1 MFVNGAKIMLIQ
13 EFLAQHRSDIEPFE
27 YEFIRKH
34 ADRINNHNFIYYPF
48 VAREIFDKLGF
59 VEDEENL
66 YHRFFEFIKELY
78 DINGM
83 NILEVGGGVYPTLA
97 ERICTQAGTVT
108 VFDPRLTKGLE
119 DTANLKLVRKNF
131 NKKMNLDKY
140 DLVVSLMPCK
150 GAEAVL
156 DACVEQDKDFIVGL
170 CEGGPH
176 GDCFDF
182 YEDEE
187 EWIHSMI
194 TYTESRLRRKGTGKL
209 LKKTFDNCGYPYPVI
224 YNSRK

>member
-1 MFVNGAKIMLIQ
+1 MELNAAKIMLIKD
-13 EFLAQHRSDIEPFE
+13 FLAQHKDDVDPYEC
-27 YEFIRKH
+27 EFILRNVS
-34 ADRINNHNFIYYPF
+34 RVNGRNFMYFPY
-48 VAREIFDKLGF
+48 VTREIFDKLGLIPDDSNVYIRF
-59 VEDEENL
+59 LNL
-66 YHRFFEFIKELY
+66 VRELY

-97 ERICTQAGTVT
+97 ERICTQAGKITVY
-108 VFDPRLTKGLE
+108 DPRLAKHQT
-119 DTANLKLVRKNF
+119 DTDKLKLVRKEF
-131 NKKMNLDKY
+131 KKQMNLRDY
-140 DLVVSLMPCK
+140 DLVLALMPCK

-156 DACVEQDKDFIVGL
+156 EACVEQDKDFVVGL

-187 EWIHSMI
+187 EWIQSMI
-194 TYTESRLRRKGTGKL
+194 SYTDSRLKRNGTGKL
-209 LKKTFDNCGYPYPVI
+209 LSKQLNGCSYPYPVV

>member
-1 MFVNGAKIMLIQ
+1 
-13 EFLAQHRSDIEPFE
+13 
-27 YEFIRKH
+27 
-34 ADRINNHNFIYYPF
+34 
-48 VAREIFDKLGF
+48 
-59 VEDEENL
+59 
-66 YHRFFEFIKELY
+66 
-78 DINGM
+78 
-83 NILEVGGGVYPTLA
+83 
-97 ERICTQAGTVT
+97 
-108 VFDPRLTKGLE
+108 
-119 DTANLKLVRKNF
+119 
-131 NKKMNLDKY
+131 MNLEGY

-194 TYTESRLRRKGTGKL
+194 SYTESRLKRKGTGKL
-209 LKKTFDNCGYPYPVI
+209 LKKQFDNCGYPYPVI